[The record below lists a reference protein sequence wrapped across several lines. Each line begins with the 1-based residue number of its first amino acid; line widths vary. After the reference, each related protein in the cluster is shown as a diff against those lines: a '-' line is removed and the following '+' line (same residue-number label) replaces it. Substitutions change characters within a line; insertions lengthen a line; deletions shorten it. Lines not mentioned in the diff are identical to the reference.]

1 MHETTELLTV
11 REAAARL
18 SIDAST
24 LRRLIRRGV
33 IPHVRLTP
41 RCVRVKASEIQAY
54 IDRSTCGG
62 DVHAAPELRWVRL
75 RPAGRS
81 RA

>member
-1 MHETTELLTV
+1 MTELLTV

-33 IPHVRLTP
+33 IPHVRPTP
-41 RCVRVKASEIQAY
+41 DAVRVKASDIQSH
-54 IDRSTCGG
+54 IDRSTYGG
-62 DVHAAPELRWVRL
+62 DVHAVPELRWVRL